1 MNKQTIA
8 DIDIGS
14 KRVLIRADL
23 NVPLEK
29 GKVSDDT
36 RIVAALPTIR
46 FVLANN
52 STPIVCSHLGRPKG
66 KPDAKYSLKPV
77 AERLAQLLG
86 CRVQMASDCI
96 GPEAEQ
102 MAATMPRGDVLLLE
116 NLRFHE
122 EEEANDPNFAQA
134 LASLADVYVND
145 AFGSAH
151 RAHASTVGVTAYLPA
166 VAGFLM
172 EKELTFLGQALAS
185 PSRPFVSLLGGAKV
199 SDKIEVIHNLLAKV
213 DWLLVGGGMANTLLK
228 AQGKAVGESLVEN
241 DKLDVAQSLLRDGG
255 RKLVLPVDVLV
266 ADRLDEQAQ
275 ARSVSVNAVPAGW
288 RILDIGPQTV
298 ELFSRYLGSART
310 VVWNGPMGV
319 FEMEPFSAG
328 TFAMA
333 HVLARLDDATTIV
346 GGGDSA
352 SAVARAGVAQ
362 RISHISTGGGA
373 SLEFLEGKELPGVMC
388 LNAQNLR
395 AVIGDKHAN

>member
-1 MNKQTIA
+1 
-8 DIDIGS
+8 
-14 KRVLIRADL
+14 
-23 NVPLEK
+23 
-29 GKVSDDT
+29 
-36 RIVAALPTIR
+36 
-46 FVLANN
+46 
-52 STPIVCSHLGRPKG
+52 
-66 KPDAKYSLKPV
+66 
-77 AERLAQLLG
+77 
-86 CRVQMASDCI
+86 
-96 GPEAEQ
+96 

-172 EKELTFLGQALAS
+172 EKELTFLGQALDS

-213 DWLLVGGGMANTLLK
+213 DWLLVGGGMANTFLK

-255 RKLVLPVDVLV
+255 RKLVLPVDVVV

-275 ARSVSVNAVPAGW
+275 TRSVSVNAVPAGW

-298 ELFSRYLGSART
+298 ELFSRYLGTART

-328 TFAMA
+328 TFAIA
-333 HVLARLDDATTIV
+333 HALAHLADATTIV

-352 SAVARAGVAQ
+352 SAVQRSGVAE

-373 SLEFLEGKELPGVMC
+373 SLEFLEGKELPGVVC
-388 LNAQNLR
+388 LNAQNVR